1 MSSNGGGS
9 PVDRLRADLDE
20 LVAVDVVGLPD
31 AMLRSGLQVLMAA
44 RNQLDAA
51 IASWLASFDTRNL
64 ADDDACR
71 TSAVWLRGYARCSD
85 HAASGQVKRA
95 RLLHDLPAVAQ
106 AAGRGEVSAE
116 HVDRI
121 AELAKQIGVEAV
133 QPADQILADAAATVS
148 VAELKQLCQRIRDF
162 VDPDGPEP
170 MEAFER
176 RELTISKLR
185 GMIMLRGQLDPEGG
199 AAVQEALDALMRPP
213 APDDLRTPGQ
223 RRADA
228 LVDLARRAL
237 AHGDLPTVGGMRPQV
252 GILLSP
258 STLLYG
264 EDGTDPHTR
273 MHAPYA
279 RRHRRPRHRPPL
291 RPRPQRRR
299 GRQRAR
305 RRRGNSRGDGH
316 GGNGRDGDGDG
327 SEGAPQTTP
336 AGGDP
341 ANPAAGAEQ
350 AGHGKAGE
358 AGTRS
363 RREHTDATEADQHC
377 GPAPPTV
384 DPAGNARGDPPQDG
398 DTTGNARGDPPE
410 DGDTT
415 GKPTTGPAPP
425 ADPLAPLGIPPPVDA
440 WLNWYGP
447 IPPAVA
453 KRLVCDSDLWRIVL
467 DPATGLPLDVG
478 RAHRLVPWWIRRA
491 LYARDR
497 GCRWPGCTTPAAWTD
512 AHHLNPWHVV
522 HRTRIDELVLLCRFH
537 HVCVHEGRWGI
548 HLDPTTGQVSVTRP
562 DGTPHDLQPTRPW
575 TTPTTRSGDPP
586 DTRRG
591 DPPDTS

>member
-1 MSSNGGGS
+1 MCSRD
-9 PVDRLRADLDE
+9 PVERLRAGLDE

-31 AMLRSGLQVLMAA
+31 ATLRSGLQELMAA
-44 RNQLDAA
+44 RNQLDAVA
-51 IASWLASFDTRNL
+51 AAWLASFDTRNL

-121 AELAKQIGVEAV
+121 CELAKQIGVEAV
-133 QPADQILADAAATVS
+133 APADQILADAASKVS

-176 RELTISKLR
+176 RELTLSKLR
-185 GMIMLRGQLDPEGG
+185 GMIMIRGQLDPEGG

-237 AHGDLPTVGGMRPQV
+237 AHGDLPTVAGMRPQV

-273 MHAPYA
+273 THTPYHGDTDAPDIGHHFDPDGDSGGESGGDGTGEAAEAGQRSDPAHTDTADERSDAAHADSANAEERSDPA
-279 RRHRRPRHRPPL
+279 PFNSGAAASGGATTRPR
-291 RPRPQRRR
+291 
-299 GRQRAR
+299 
-305 RRRGNSRGDGH
+305 
-316 GGNGRDGDGDG
+316 
-327 SEGAPQTTP
+327 
-336 AGGDP
+336 GDP
-341 ANPAAGAEQ
+341 APL
-350 AGHGKAGE
+350 
-358 AGTRS
+358 
-363 RREHTDATEADQHC
+363 
-377 GPAPPTV
+377 
-384 DPAGNARGDPPQDG
+384 
-398 DTTGNARGDPPE
+398 
-410 DGDTT
+410 
-415 GKPTTGPAPP
+415 

-537 HVCVHEGRWGI
+537 HVCAHEGRWGI
-548 HLDPTTGQVSVTRP
+548 HLEPATGQVSVTRP

-575 TTPTTRSGDPP
+575 TTPTTRSDDPP
-586 DTRRG
+586 DIRRSDPPTTRSG